1 MKKQKMTYLSS
12 GIVGLAGL
20 ALMGIQANEAQAATT
35 GTVNY
40 TDGATTVWTSPEVG
54 QKPTRYLTNN
64 QNVTIKN
71 TKQVYGQTWYQLAD
85 NEWVAGEFVKT
96 GATTPAATTA
106 APVAKDTITVNYKSG
121 ATTIWTNT
129 TAAQP
134 TGAYLTYGKTQNV
147 IASKTAN
154 GVTWYQL
161 ENKGWVPSSYVVLN
175 NPNLAGVTPITDAP
189 AVTPVATT
197 TATTPAASTTTTT
210 PAATTATSES
220 ATQTSTTQQQA
231 PAASQSSTTPA
242 APAQQQSSVAT
253 SSSTSQATQVQTQ
266 TQTSQTST
274 SVAPVAQSASTQQSA
289 PAQQQS
295 TTQTQNTT
303 NTASSSNTTTATT
316 PTQSTN
322 TNNSTATSGNAQSV
336 VSAALSQIGTPY
348 VWGGS
353 TPGVGLDC
361 SGLVQY
367 AYSRAGVKL
376 DRVTTAQ
383 EGAGQRVSLNSL
395 QPGDIIFWGG
405 AGASY
410 HDAIYIGGGQY
421 VHAPQPGESV
431 KIGTISSYFMPS
443 FAVRVL

>member
-1 MKKQKMTYLSS
+1 MTYLSS

-40 TDGATTVWTSPEVG
+40 ADGATTIWTSPEVG

-106 APVAKDTITVNYKSG
+106 APAAKDTITVNYKSG

-134 TGAYLTYGKTQNV
+134 TGAYLTYGKAQNV

-175 NPNLAGVTPITDAP
+175 NPSLAGVTPITDAP

-220 ATQTSTTQQQA
+220 A
-231 PAASQSSTTPA
+231 
-242 APAQQQSSVAT
+242 AQQQSSVAT
-253 SSSTSQATQVQTQ
+253 STSTSQATQVQTQTQ

-295 TTQTQNTT
+295 STQTQTQNTI
-303 NTASSSNTTTATT
+303 NTASSSNTTATT
-316 PTQSTN
+316 PTQTPK
-322 TNNSTATSGNAQSV
+322 APAQTSGNAQTV
-336 VSAALSQIGTPY
+336 INAALSQIGTPY

-443 FAVRVL
+443 FAVRVF

>member
-40 TDGATTVWTSPEVG
+40 ADGATTIWTSPEVG

-96 GATTPAATTA
+96 GETTPAATTA
-106 APVAKDTITVNYKSG
+106 APAAKDTITVNYKSG

-134 TGAYLTYGKTQNV
+134 TGAYLTYGKAQNV

-175 NPNLAGVTPITDAP
+175 NPSLAGVTPITDAP

-220 ATQTSTTQQQA
+220 AAQTSTT
-231 PAASQSSTTPA
+231 PT

-253 SSSTSQATQVQTQ
+253 STSTSQATQVQTQ

-367 AYSRAGVKL
+367 AYSRAGVSL
-376 DRVTTAQ
+376 GRITTAQ

-443 FAVRVL
+443 FAVRVF

>member
-40 TDGATTVWTSPEVG
+40 ADGATTIWTSPEVG

-106 APVAKDTITVNYKSG
+106 APAAKDTITVNYKSG

-134 TGAYLTYGKTQNV
+134 TGAYLTYGKAQNV

-175 NPNLAGVTPITDAP
+175 NPSLAGATPITDAP
-189 AVTPVATT
+189 AVTPLATT
-197 TATTPAASTTTTT
+197 TATTTPAASTTTTT

-220 ATQTSTTQQQA
+220 AAQTSTTQPA
-231 PAASQSSTTPA
+231 PAASQSSTTPT

-253 SSSTSQATQVQTQ
+253 STSTSQATQTQTQ

-295 TTQTQNTT
+295 STQTQTQNTI
-303 NTASSSNTTTATT
+303 NTASSSNTTATT
-316 PTQSTN
+316 PTQTPK
-322 TNNSTATSGNAQSV
+322 APAQTSGNAQTV
-336 VSAALSQIGTPY
+336 INAALSQIGTPY

-405 AGASY
+405 ARASY

-443 FAVRVL
+443 FAVRVF

>member
-40 TDGATTVWTSPEVG
+40 ADGATTIWTSPEVG

-96 GATTPAATTA
+96 GETTPAATTA
-106 APVAKDTITVNYKSG
+106 APAAKDTITVNYKSG

-134 TGAYLTYGKTQNV
+134 TGAYLTYGKAQNV

-175 NPNLAGVTPITDAP
+175 NPSLAGVTPITDAP

-220 ATQTSTTQQQA
+220 AAQTSTTQPA
-231 PAASQSSTTPA
+231 PAASQSSTTPT

-253 SSSTSQATQVQTQ
+253 STSTSQATQVQTQ

-274 SVAPVAQSASTQQSA
+274 SVAPVAQS
-289 PAQQQS
+289 
-295 TTQTQNTT
+295 
-303 NTASSSNTTTATT
+303 ASSSNTTTATT

-367 AYSRAGVKL
+367 AYSRAGVSL
-376 DRVTTAQ
+376 GRITTAQ

-443 FAVRVL
+443 FAVRVF

>member
-1 MKKQKMTYLSS
+1 MKKQKLTYLSS

-40 TDGATTVWTSPEVG
+40 ADGATTVWTSPEVG

-106 APVAKDTITVNYKSG
+106 APAAKDTITVNYKSG

-175 NPNLAGVTPITDAP
+175 NPSLAGVTPITDAP

-197 TATTPAASTTTTT
+197 TTPAASTTTTT

-220 ATQTSTTQQQA
+220 AAQTSTTQQA

-274 SVAPVAQSASTQQSA
+274 SVAPAAQSASTQQSA

-295 TTQTQNTT
+295 TTQTQTQ
-303 NTASSSNTTTATT
+303 NTASSSNATATT
-316 PTQSTN
+316 PSQSTN

-367 AYSRAGVKL
+367 AYSRAGVSL
-376 DRVTTAQ
+376 GRITTAQ

>member
-1 MKKQKMTYLSS
+1 MTYLSS

-106 APVAKDTITVNYKSG
+106 APAAKDTITVNYKSG

-134 TGAYLTYGKTQNV
+134 TGAYLTYGKAQNV

-197 TATTPAASTTTTT
+197 TATTTPAASTTTTT
-210 PAATTATSES
+210 PAA
-220 ATQTSTTQQQA
+220 
-231 PAASQSSTTPA
+231 SQSSTTPT

-253 SSSTSQATQVQTQ
+253 STSTSQATQVQTQTQ

-295 TTQTQNTT
+295 STQTQTQNTI
-303 NTASSSNTTTATT
+303 NTASSSNTTATT
-316 PTQSTN
+316 PTQTPK
-322 TNNSTATSGNAQSV
+322 APAQTSGNAQTV
-336 VSAALSQIGTPY
+336 INAALSQIGTPY

>member
-40 TDGATTVWTSPEVG
+40 ADGATTIWTSPEVG

-106 APVAKDTITVNYKSG
+106 APAAKDTITVNYKSG

-154 GVTWYQL
+154 GVTWCQL

-175 NPNLAGVTPITDAP
+175 NPSLAGVTPITDAP

-197 TATTPAASTTTTT
+197 TATTTPAASTTTTT

-220 ATQTSTTQQQA
+220 AAQTSTTQPA
-231 PAASQSSTTPA
+231 PAASQSSTTPT

-253 SSSTSQATQVQTQ
+253 STSTSQATQVQTQ

-274 SVAPVAQSASTQQSA
+274 SVAPVAQSSTQQ
-289 PAQQQS
+289 QTQ
-295 TTQTQNTT
+295 TQTQNTT
-303 NTASSSNTTTATT
+303 NTASSSNTTATT
-316 PTQSTN
+316 PTQTPK
-322 TNNSTATSGNAQSV
+322 APAQTSGNAQTV
-336 VSAALSQIGTPY
+336 IKAALSQIGTPY

-367 AYSRAGVKL
+367 AYSRAGVSL
-376 DRVTTAQ
+376 GRITTAQ

-410 HDAIYIGGGQY
+410 HVAIYIGGGQY

-443 FAVRVL
+443 FAVRVF